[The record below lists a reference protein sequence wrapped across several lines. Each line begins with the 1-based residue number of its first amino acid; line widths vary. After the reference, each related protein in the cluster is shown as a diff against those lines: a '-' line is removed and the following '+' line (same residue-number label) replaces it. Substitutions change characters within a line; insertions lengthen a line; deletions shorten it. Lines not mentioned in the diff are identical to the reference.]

1 MWVPILIV
9 VLVAYL
15 LGSIPS
21 SVWIGKIF
29 YGIDVREHGSGNAG
43 TTNTIRVLGYKAGIP
58 VFIIDALKGWFAVFL
73 TKIVF
78 GYFPSVEM
86 PEYMSLI
93 AAVAVV
99 IGHTFPIFFKF
110 KGGKGVATSLGVVLT
125 LDWQVGVIMA
135 VIAIAIMAS
144 SRYVSLGSIT
154 AGGLYPFILFVYL
167 LSKGEN
173 MESNITYIAMSFI
186 LAVILIGKHHSNIK
200 KLRNGTENKLFA
212 KKAQQEEDIEESE
225 EEV

>member
-43 TTNTIRVLGYKAGIP
+43 TTNTIRILGYKAGIP

-78 GYFPSVEM
+78 GYFPLIEM

-99 IGHTFPIFFKF
+99 LGHIFPVFAGFR
-110 KGGKGVATSLGVVLT
+110 GGKGVATLLGVGFGLIPIPALIALGIFMLVL
-125 LDWQVGVIMA
+125 LCFG
-135 VIAIAIMAS
+135 
-144 SRYVSLGSIT
+144 YVSLASIT
-154 AGGLYPFILFVYL
+154 AAVTLPFITYFFVMPGKL
-167 LSKGEN
+167 LLLLLTIAVAIFIP
-173 MESNITYIAMSFI
+173 IT
-186 LAVILIGKHHSNIK
+186 HRQNIK
-200 KLRNGTENKLFA
+200 RLLNGTENKFL
-212 KKAQQEEDIEESE
+212 KKK
-225 EEV
+225 

>member
-9 VLVAYL
+9 VLAAYL

-43 TTNTIRVLGYKAGIP
+43 TTNTIRILGYKAGIP

-78 GYFPSVEM
+78 GYFPTIEM
-86 PEYMSLI
+86 PEYMSFV

-99 IGHTFPIFFKF
+99 LGHIFPIFAGFR
-110 KGGKGVATSLGVVLT
+110 GGKGVATLLGVGFGLIPIPALIALGIFMVVLFCF
-125 LDWQVGVIMA
+125 G
-135 VIAIAIMAS
+135 
-144 SRYVSLGSIT
+144 YVSLASIT
-154 AGGLYPFILFVYL
+154 AAVTLPFVTYFFVMPDNILL
-167 LSKGEN
+167 LLLTIAVAIFLP
-173 MESNITYIAMSFI
+173 IT
-186 LAVILIGKHHSNIK
+186 HRQNIK
-200 KLRNGTENKLFA
+200 RLLDGTENKFL
-212 KKAQQEEDIEESE
+212 KKK
-225 EEV
+225 

>member
-1 MWVPILIV
+1 MWIPILIV

-43 TTNTIRVLGYKAGIP
+43 TTNTIRILGYKAGIP
-58 VFIIDALKGWFAVFL
+58 VFIIHALKGWFSVFS

-78 GYFPSVEM
+78 GYFPSIEM

-99 IGHTFPIFFKF
+99 LGHIFPVFAGFR
-110 KGGKGVATSLGVVLT
+110 GGKGVATLLGVGFGLIPIPALIALGIFMVVL
-125 LDWQVGVIMA
+125 LCFG
-135 VIAIAIMAS
+135 
-144 SRYVSLGSIT
+144 YVSLASIT
-154 AGGLYPFILFVYL
+154 AAVTLPFITYFFVMPGKL
-167 LSKGEN
+167 LLLLLTIAVAVFIP
-173 MESNITYIAMSFI
+173 IT
-186 LAVILIGKHHSNIK
+186 HRQNIK
-200 KLRNGTENKLFA
+200 RLLNGTENKFL
-212 KKAQQEEDIEESE
+212 KKK
-225 EEV
+225 

>member
-1 MWVPILIV
+1 MWIPILIV

-43 TTNTIRVLGYKAGIP
+43 TTNTIRILGYKAGIP

-78 GYFPSVEM
+78 GYFPSIEM

-99 IGHTFPIFFKF
+99 LGHIFPVFAGFR
-110 KGGKGVATSLGVVLT
+110 GGKGVATLLGVGFGLIPIPALIALGIFMLVL
-125 LDWQVGVIMA
+125 LCFG
-135 VIAIAIMAS
+135 
-144 SRYVSLGSIT
+144 YVSLASIT
-154 AGGLYPFILFVYL
+154 AAVTLPFITYFFVMPGKL
-167 LSKGEN
+167 LLLLLTIAVAIFIP
-173 MESNITYIAMSFI
+173 IT
-186 LAVILIGKHHSNIK
+186 HRQNIK
-200 KLRNGTENKLFA
+200 RLLNGTENKFL
-212 KKAQQEEDIEESE
+212 KKK
-225 EEV
+225 

>member
-9 VLVAYL
+9 VLAAYL

-43 TTNTIRVLGYKAGIP
+43 TTNTIRILGYKAGIP

-78 GYFPSVEM
+78 GYFPTIEM
-86 PEYMSLI
+86 PEYMSFV

-99 IGHTFPIFFKF
+99 LGHIFPVFAGFR
-110 KGGKGVATSLGVVLT
+110 GGKGVATLLGVGFGLIPIPALIALGIFMVVLFSF
-125 LDWQVGVIMA
+125 G
-135 VIAIAIMAS
+135 
-144 SRYVSLGSIT
+144 YVSLASIT
-154 AGGLYPFILFVYL
+154 AAVTLPFVTYFFVMPEHILLLLLTVAVAIFVPITHRQNIKRL
-167 LSKGEN
+167 LS
-173 MESNITYIAMSFI
+173 
-186 LAVILIGKHHSNIK
+186 
-200 KLRNGTENKLFA
+200 GTENKFL
-212 KKAQQEEDIEESE
+212 KKK
-225 EEV
+225 

>member
-1 MWVPILIV
+1 MWIPILIV
-9 VLVAYL
+9 VLAAYL

-99 IGHTFPIFFKF
+99 IGHTYPIFFEF
-110 KGGKGVATSLGVVLT
+110 RGGKGVATALGILLT
-125 LDWQVGVIMA
+125 TNYQIGLICLVFAVTLMA
-135 VIAIAIMAS
+135 ITRM
-144 SRYVSLGSIT
+144 VSLGSVS
-154 AGGLYPFILFVYL
+154 AAILFPI
-167 LSKGEN
+167 LSIPFQTGFIVEGN
-173 MESNITYIAMSFI
+173 YFIFSVIMAFIVIFNHRSNLKRIF
-186 LAVILIGKHHSNIK
+186 
-200 KLRNGTENKLFA
+200 NGTEKRVDSFIMA
-212 KKAQQEEDIEESE
+212 DYCGKIS
-225 EEV
+225 

>member
-1 MWVPILIV
+1 MWIPILIV
-9 VLVAYL
+9 VLTAYL

-43 TTNTIRVLGYKAGIP
+43 TTNTIRILGYKAGIP

-78 GYFPSVEM
+78 GYFPSIEM

-99 IGHTFPIFFKF
+99 LGHIFPVFAGFR
-110 KGGKGVATSLGVVLT
+110 GGKGVATLLGVGFGLIPIPALIALGIFMLVLFCF
-125 LDWQVGVIMA
+125 G
-135 VIAIAIMAS
+135 
-144 SRYVSLGSIT
+144 YVSLASIT
-154 AGGLYPFILFVYL
+154 AAVTLPFITYFFVMPDKIL
-167 LSKGEN
+167 LLLLTIAVAIFLP
-173 MESNITYIAMSFI
+173 IT
-186 LAVILIGKHHSNIK
+186 HRQNIK
-200 KLRNGTENKLFA
+200 RLLNGTENKFL
-212 KKAQQEEDIEESE
+212 KKK
-225 EEV
+225 

>member
-43 TTNTIRVLGYKAGIP
+43 TTNTIRILGYKAGIP

-78 GYFPSVEM
+78 GYFPSREM
-86 PEYMSLI
+86 HEYMSLI

-99 IGHTFPIFFKF
+99 LGHIFPVFAGFR
-110 KGGKGVATSLGVVLT
+110 GGKGVATLLGVGFGLIPIPALIALGIFMVVL
-125 LDWQVGVIMA
+125 LCFG
-135 VIAIAIMAS
+135 
-144 SRYVSLGSIT
+144 YVSLASIT
-154 AGGLYPFILFVYL
+154 AAVTLPFITYFFVMPDKIL
-167 LSKGEN
+167 LLLLTIAVAVFIP
-173 MESNITYIAMSFI
+173 IT
-186 LAVILIGKHHSNIK
+186 HRQNIK
-200 KLRNGTENKLFA
+200 RLLNGTENKFL
-212 KKAQQEEDIEESE
+212 KKK
-225 EEV
+225 

>member
-43 TTNTIRVLGYKAGIP
+43 TTNTIRILGYKAGIP

-78 GYFPSVEM
+78 GYFPSIEM

-99 IGHTFPIFFKF
+99 LGHIFPVFAGFR
-110 KGGKGVATSLGVVLT
+110 GGKGVATLLGVGFGLIPIPALIALGIFMVVL
-125 LDWQVGVIMA
+125 LCFG
-135 VIAIAIMAS
+135 
-144 SRYVSLGSIT
+144 YVSLASIT
-154 AGGLYPFILFVYL
+154 AAVTLPFITYFFVMPSKL
-167 LSKGEN
+167 LLLLLTIAVAVFIP
-173 MESNITYIAMSFI
+173 IT
-186 LAVILIGKHHSNIK
+186 HRQNIK
-200 KLRNGTENKLFA
+200 RLLNGTENKFL
-212 KKAQQEEDIEESE
+212 KKK
-225 EEV
+225 

>member
-1 MWVPILIV
+1 MWIPILIV

-43 TTNTIRVLGYKAGIP
+43 TTNTIRILGYKAGIP

-73 TKIVF
+73 AKIVF
-78 GYFPSVEM
+78 GYFPSIEM

-99 IGHTFPIFFKF
+99 LGHIFPVFAGFR
-110 KGGKGVATSLGVVLT
+110 GGKGVATLLGVGFGLIPIPALIALGIFMVVL
-125 LDWQVGVIMA
+125 LCFG
-135 VIAIAIMAS
+135 
-144 SRYVSLGSIT
+144 YVSLASIT
-154 AGGLYPFILFVYL
+154 AAVTLPFITYFFVMPGKL
-167 LSKGEN
+167 LLLLLTIAVAIFIP
-173 MESNITYIAMSFI
+173 IT
-186 LAVILIGKHHSNIK
+186 HRQNIK
-200 KLRNGTENKLFA
+200 RLLNGTENKFL
-212 KKAQQEEDIEESE
+212 KKK
-225 EEV
+225 